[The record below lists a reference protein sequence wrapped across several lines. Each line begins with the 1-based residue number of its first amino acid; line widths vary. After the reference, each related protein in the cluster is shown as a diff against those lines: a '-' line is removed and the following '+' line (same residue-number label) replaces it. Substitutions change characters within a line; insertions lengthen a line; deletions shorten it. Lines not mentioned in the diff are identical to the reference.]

1 MEAMRK
7 RGSRT
12 TALGAAAAILTL
24 VIAVAVS
31 WAPILETYYRHRL
44 QTGGEVERIDAVEGL
59 VRLDRPGSVPRLL
72 DAFQSDPSEAVRKAA
87 LRALETVRL
96 GEHEAPRVLQAVRA
110 VLREA
115 ADRAS
120 PGAVEVAGDLAIAVT
135 RPGPTFRVNVEFGSD
150 VPMQMVVG
158 VMDACNALELP
169 DVVLDNGGESRS
181 VSQ

>member
-1 MEAMRK
+1 MLARF
-7 RGSRT
+7 
-12 TALGAAAAILTL
+12 
-24 VIAVAVS
+24 
-31 WAPILETYYRHRL
+31 
-44 QTGGEVERIDAVEGL
+44 AVEGL

-96 GEHEAPRVLQAVRA
+96 GEHEARVLQAVRA

-120 PGAVEVAGDLAIAVT
+120 PAVEVAGDLAIAVT
-135 RPGPTFRVNVEFGSD
+135 RPGPTFRVNVEFDSD

-169 DVVLDNGGESRS
+169 DVVLDNGGESRR